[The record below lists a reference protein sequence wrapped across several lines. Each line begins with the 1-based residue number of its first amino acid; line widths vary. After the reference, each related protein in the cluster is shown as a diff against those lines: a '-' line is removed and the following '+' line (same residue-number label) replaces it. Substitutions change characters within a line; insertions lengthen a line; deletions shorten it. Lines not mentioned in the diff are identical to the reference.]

1 MTRTRLLQMTFCL
14 MTAVLTGCSSIS
26 ALKPA
31 QESIAS
37 EALCPETVAVNP
49 DGREILVTDKA
60 GRVTPEYIRAMIEGE
75 ASIDT
80 LLDCALSPAITEES
94 KLYRGHVL
102 LSLLAQYGAYN
113 LQIGPYEERIGDAIT
128 LLAHIKQAEYSL
140 RGPSSVVKP
149 DVIFRRYQ
157 ERPARLD
164 RITYV
169 LEVALYAERPTLRRL
184 KGRVGSLVG
193 SIASG
198 ASTESIRWSLKGA
211 IDGIEKSIHLRLYGK
226 AYLDDAKEDLSRF
239 TGEGQLPE
247 AADWQRRDAMIE
259 EACDQIAKL
268 ANLNGYSCIPEESD
282 GG

>member
-1 MTRTRLLQMTFCL
+1 M
-14 MTAVLTGCSSIS
+14 
-26 ALKPA
+26 
-31 QESIAS
+31 
-37 EALCPETVAVNP
+37 VA
-49 DGREILVTDKA
+49 
-60 GRVTPEYIRAMIEGE
+60 GE

-80 LLDCALSPAITEES
+80 LLDCALSPAITEEAR
-94 KLYRGHVL
+94 LYRGHVL
-102 LSLLAQYGAYN
+102 LSLLAKYGAYN
-113 LQIGPYEERIGDAIT
+113 LQVGPYEERIGDAIT
-128 LLAHIKQAEYSL
+128 LLAHIKQAEHSL
-140 RGPSSVVKP
+140 RGPSTVVKP
-149 DVIFRRYQ
+149 DVSLRKYQ
-157 ERPARLD
+157 ERPAKLD

-198 ASTESIRWSLKGA
+198 ASAESVRWSVKGA

-239 TGEGQLPE
+239 TGESQLPM

>member
-1 MTRTRLLQMTFCL
+1 MIRTRLLPITL
-14 MTAVLTGCSSIS
+14 LLVTAALTGCSTIT

-31 QESIAS
+31 EDSIAS
-37 EALCPETVAVNP
+37 DALCPDTVP
-49 DGREILVTDKA
+49 VTPEGLDIRITDEA
-60 GRVTPEYIRAMIEGE
+60 GRVTPEYIHAMIEGE
-75 ASIDT
+75 ASIDP
-80 LLDCALSPAITEES
+80 LLDCALSPAIAEEA

-102 LSLLAQYGAYN
+102 LSLLAKYGAYN

-149 DVIFRRYQ
+149 DISLRKFQ
-157 ERPARLD
+157 ERPAKLD

-169 LEVALYAERPTLRRL
+169 LEVALYAERPTLRRI

-193 SIASG
+193 SIVSG
-198 ASTESIRWSLKGA
+198 ASTESIRWSLSGA

-239 TGEGQLPE
+239 TGESQLPE

-259 EACDQIAKL
+259 EACAQIAKL
-268 ANLNGYSCIPEESD
+268 ANLNGSSCIPEESD